1 MNVTEVMFRIKLKL
15 GLVNLVS
22 PIENLDNMILEI
34 INNIVIPEFS
44 IYCPYVEPFIC
55 RTNDLECLIK
65 TNEYEEFLLPDFKTR
80 KLLRIENIT
89 YDTGELSG
97 LGAFGTMPLMQGDIV
112 NQLLLSNAG
121 QQLNNM
127 MIPKLTF
134 KYIHPRR
141 VRIYQIYSHTK
152 LVFDLAFEHDK
163 SLASIPETARE
174 SFINLAIIETK
185 YNLYDTIKEYN
196 EIHTAIGD
204 VNIKI
209 DDWPNTEQQREELI
223 NRCEDTY
230 QFDLTPMYF
239 G

>member
-1 MNVTEVMFRIKLKL
+1 MNITEVMFRIKTKL
-15 GLVNLVS
+15 GLVNLAS

-34 INNIVIPEFS
+34 IDDIVVPEFS
-44 IYCPYVEPFIC
+44 IYCPYIEPFIC

-80 KLLRIENIT
+80 KLIRVDDIN

-97 LGAFGTMPLMQGDIV
+97 LGAFGTMPLMQGDLV

-163 SLASIPETARE
+163 SLASIPETARD
-174 SFINLAIIETK
+174 SFMTLAIIEVK
-185 YNLYDTIKEYN
+185 YRLYDTIKQYT
-196 EIHTAIGD
+196 EIHSAIGD
-204 VNIKI
+204 INFKI
-209 DDWPNTEQQREELI
+209 DDWANAEQQRDDLI
-223 NRCEDTY
+223 SKWDDTY